1 MSYTQRGPTS
11 LSLMTPNEVVLAI
24 IGYVEGVSLLWG
36 IDPVGVD
43 WDNLAGI
50 LVKVFQGGFRGREW

>member
-1 MSYTQRGPTS
+1 
-11 LSLMTPNEVVLAI
+11 MTPNEVVRAN
-24 IGYVEGVSLLWG
+24 IGFMEGMSLLWG

-43 WDNLAGI
+43 WDDLAGI